1 MTVASDGIWIKK
13 LSSMQH
19 QSIMKNT
26 SKYLGKKKREKASFS
41 SKAKMDLGA
50 WTKDVAGKKKK

>member
-1 MTVASDGIWIKK
+1 MTVASNRVWIKK

-19 QSIMKNT
+19 QGIMKNT
-26 SKYLGKKKREKASFS
+26 SKYLGKKKREKVSFS

-50 WTKDVAGKKKK
+50 

>member
-1 MTVASDGIWIKK
+1 MTVASNGVWIKK

-19 QSIMKNT
+19 QGIMKNT
-26 SKYLGKKKREKASFS
+26 SKYLGKKKKREKVSFS

-50 WTKDVAGKKKK
+50 